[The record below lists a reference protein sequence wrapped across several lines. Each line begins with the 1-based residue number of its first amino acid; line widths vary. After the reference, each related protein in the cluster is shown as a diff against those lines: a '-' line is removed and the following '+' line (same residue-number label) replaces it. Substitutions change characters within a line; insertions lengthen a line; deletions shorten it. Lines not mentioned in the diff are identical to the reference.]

1 VLAGF
6 RRCTLNDT
14 SLPMR
19 ERLLRVFC
27 PTRWRLHRHSS
38 CDHDPME
45 ETAVYFVAVENM
57 VLWISWEPDYA
68 KQSERHSRSVG
79 HGDSDMSR
87 IGKGDDRQR
96 LN

>member
-1 VLAGF
+1 
-6 RRCTLNDT
+6 
-14 SLPMR
+14 
-19 ERLLRVFC
+19 
-27 PTRWRLHRHSS
+27 
-38 CDHDPME
+38 ME